1 MTHRPSAA
9 ITTYVAKN
17 EPSEHRRNVFISGI
31 DLSQLGPQTITMT
44 EQPKLAKFF
53 GGGSSANT
61 SASKPRQQDIKSAF
75 APKLAKPTSIE
86 TTINA
91 ATASSHEAE
100 PITAA
105 TPLPSKRQ
113 ASISNAIPNIPNS
126 DPAAPHKK
134 KRRIIESDDDED
146 EEPSLSPA
154 QASTPAS
161 ANKQPAP
168 DASSSSKVA
177 SISAKPPPKTSIAAN
192 KGVISS
198 ANDATD
204 SDSDSASEHIPND
217 LDDDHEEE
225 QAIQEEEQKGAKKL
239 AAIFQMPSQV
249 NEGKVT
255 WKEGEAVPYAALA
268 TTFADI
274 QATTKR
280 LEITEILTQFL
291 VRVIKRSPDNL
302 LQVVYLCINRLC
314 PDYEGLELGIGES
327 LLIKAIAQSTGREVA
342 RIKKD
347 LEAQGDLGLV
357 ALHSKKN
364 QPTMFKVSSLKVPQV
379 FKQLKEIALVSGNK
393 SQDRKIGMIKKLLAS
408 CQGDEP
414 KFLIRSL
421 EGKLRIGLAE
431 RSVLVSLARAVVIAK
446 LGKTISKLSQ
456 ESLAKQLEDATELVK
471 AVYSELPSYDLVV
484 PALLKGGV
492 EHLRSECKLT
502 PGVPLKPM
510 LAKPTK
516 AISEV
521 LDRFEGK
528 PFTCE
533 YKYDG
538 ERAQV
543 HLLPNRQL
551 AVFSRNSENMSVKYP
566 DLVEQ
571 IPRCIKPT
579 VKSFV
584 LDAEAAAWKKAQ
596 LNAEG
601 ILEPAKLLPFQ
612 ELSRRKRKD
621 VKAQDIKVKVK
632 LFAFDL
638 LFLNGESLLSLP
650 LSERRALLQ
659 SHFQPVDDEFDFA
672 RSEDCSSVEQISV
685 FLDKSVKEGCEGLM
699 VKMLS
704 GVDSTY
710 EPSRRSMN
718 WLKLKKDYLAGTG
731 DSLDLVVIG
740 GYYGKGKRTNVY
752 GAFLLACYD
761 SDSETFQTICKI
773 GTGFTEQDL
782 ESHYKT
788 LKQLEISGKK
798 GYYDVGEAKP
808 DVYFEAKVVWEVLTA
823 DLSLSPVYTAAK
835 GLVDQRGISL
845 RFPRFI
851 RIRDDKTAEESTSPE
866 QIEAMYRSQVVN
878 SSKGKSGADDDDGF
892 W

>member
-1 MTHRPSAA
+1 
-9 ITTYVAKN
+9 
-17 EPSEHRRNVFISGI
+17 
-31 DLSQLGPQTITMT
+31 MT
-44 EQPKLAKFF
+44 EQPKIGKFF
-53 GGGSSANT
+53 GGSSAE
-61 SASKPRQQDIKSAF
+61 SSSKPRQPDIKSAF
-75 APKLAKPTSIE
+75 APKPPKS
-86 TTINA
+86 
-91 ATASSHEAE
+91 
-100 PITAA
+100 TAA
-105 TPLPSKRQ
+105 PTNGSSSSSKSAQDEVADKASGSKRD
-113 ASISNAIPNIPNS
+113 SKSSNKENGS
-126 DPAAPHKK
+126 TDSAAPIKK
-134 KRRIIESDDDED
+134 KRRIIESDSEEDDVEVTQ
-146 EEPSLSPA
+146 PKAALSPDKKEPP
-154 QASTPAS
+154 T
-161 ANKQPAP
+161 
-168 DASSSSKVA
+168 KVA
-177 SISAKPPPKTSIAAN
+177 SIFSKPPAPSAKTSLAAN
-192 KGVISS
+192 KPAALTKDDSS
-198 ANDATD
+198 TTESEDDFKAGDYVDED
-204 SDSDSASEHIPND
+204 SD
-217 LDDDHEEE
+217 HEDAE
-225 QAIQEEEQKGAKKL
+225 QAIEEDEKKSAKKL
-239 AAIFQMPSQV
+239 AAIFQKPSSATSASEKLSWP
-249 NEGKVT
+249 EGSP
-255 WKEGEAVPYAALA
+255 VPYSALA
-268 TTFADI
+268 ATFASIDG
-274 QATTKR
+274 TTKR

-291 VRVIKRSPDNL
+291 IRVITRSPDNL
-302 LQVVYLCINRLC
+302 LHVIYLCINRLC

-347 LEAQGDLGLV
+347 LETLGDLGLV
-357 ALHSKKN
+357 ALNSKKN

-379 FKQLKEIALVSGNK
+379 FKSLKEIAVVSGNK

-408 CQGDEP
+408 CQGEEP

-431 RSVLVSLARAVVIAK
+431 RSVLVSLARAVVISR
-446 LGKTISKLSQ
+446 LGKGISKLST
-456 ESLAKQLEDATELVK
+456 EALAKKLEEGTEIVK
-471 AVYSELPSYDLVV
+471 AVFSELPSYDLVI

-492 EHLRSECKLT
+492 EGLREECKLT

-516 AISEV
+516 AITEV

-543 HLLPNRQL
+543 HLLPNGKL

-571 IPRCIKPT
+571 IPRCIKPS

-584 LDAEAAAWKKAQ
+584 LDAEAAAWKKAETDP
-596 LNAEG
+596 ATGVE
-601 ILEPAKLLPFQ
+601 EPAKLLPFQ

-621 VKAQDIKVKVK
+621 VKAEDIKIKVK
-632 LFAFDL
+632 LFGFDL
-638 LFLNGESLLSLP
+638 LYLNGEPLLSLS
-650 LSERRALLQ
+650 LSERRALLLE
-659 SHFQPVDDEFDFA
+659 HFTPVPDEFDYA
-672 RSEDCSSVEQISV
+672 RSEDCTSVEEIST

-704 GVDSTY
+704 GPDSTY

-761 SDSETFQTICKI
+761 ADSETYQSICKI
-773 GTGFTEQDL
+773 GTGFSEADL
-782 ESHYKT
+782 ESHYQT
-788 LKQLEISGKK
+788 LKALEISGKK

-808 DVYFEAKVVWEVLTA
+808 DVYFEAKIVWEVLTA

-835 GLVDQRGISL
+835 GLIEQRGVSL

-851 RIRDDKTAEESTSPE
+851 RVRDDKTAEESTSPE
-866 QIEAMYRSQVVN
+866 QVEQMYRSQVVN
-878 SSKGKSGADDDDGF
+878 SSKSSKGGAGGDEDDGF

>member
-1 MTHRPSAA
+1 MT
-9 ITTYVAKN
+9 
-17 EPSEHRRNVFISGI
+17 
-31 DLSQLGPQTITMT
+31 D
-44 EQPKLAKFF
+44 QPKLAKFF
-53 GGGSSANT
+53 GGGSSADG
-61 SASKPRQQDIKSAF
+61 SKPRQQDLKSAF
-75 APKLAKPTSIE
+75 APKPSNS
-86 TTINA
+86 TTNA
-91 ATASSHEAE
+91 IVPALQPDKEDARASSPA
-100 PITAA
+100 
-105 TPLPSKRQ
+105 SKRR
-113 ASISNAIPNIPNS
+113 ASAINGNGGTQSDNAPVPQ
-126 DPAAPHKK
+126 KK
-134 KRRIIESDDDED
+134 KRRIVESDSEDDND
-146 EEPSLSPA
+146 EESVAPV
-154 QASTPAS
+154 S
-161 ANKQPAP
+161 ATGEKAG
-168 DASSSSKVA
+168 ASSSTASAIKVA
-177 SISAKPPPKTSIAAN
+177 PMFANPALKVKPITS
-192 KGVISS
+192 
-198 ANDATD
+198 NDVVTKKATKAD
-204 SDSDSASEHIPND
+204 SETDADSGSEHPPEED
-217 LDDDHEEE
+217 LVEDDEHEE
-225 QAIQEEEQKGAKKL
+225 AIEEEEQKGAKKL
-239 AAIFQMPSQV
+239 AAIFQKVSAQK
-249 NEGKVT
+249 EGKVL
-255 WKEGEAVPYAALA
+255 WKEGEAVPYSALA
-268 TTFADI
+268 STFADI
-274 QATTKR
+274 SATTKR

-291 VRVIKRSPDNL
+291 IRVITRSPNNL

-347 LEAQGDLGLV
+347 LETLGDLGLV
-357 ALHSKKN
+357 ALNSKKN

-379 FKQLKEIALVSGNK
+379 FKQLKDIAAVSGNK
-393 SQDRKIGMIKKLLAS
+393 SQDRKIGMIKKLFAS
-408 CQGDEP
+408 CQGEEP

-431 RSVLVSLARAVVIAK
+431 RSILVSLARAVVISK
-446 LGKTISKLSQ
+446 LGKGVSKLSQ
-456 ESLAKQLEDATELVK
+456 EVLAKKLEEGTELVK
-471 AVYSELPSYDLVV
+471 AVYSELPSYDLVI
-484 PALLKGGV
+484 PALLKTGV
-492 EHLRSECKLT
+492 EGLREQCKLT

-543 HLLPNRQL
+543 HLLPDGKL

-571 IPRCIKPT
+571 IPRCIKDN

-584 LDAEAAAWKKAQ
+584 LDAEAAAWKKAET
-596 LNAEG
+596 NPETG
-601 ILEPAKLLPFQ
+601 VLEDAKLLPFQ

-621 VKAQDIKVKVK
+621 VKAEDIKIKVK
-632 LFAFDL
+632 LFGFDL
-638 LFLNGESLLSLP
+638 LYLNGEPLLSKSLE
-650 LSERRALLQ
+650 ERRKLLRD
-659 SHFQPVDDEFDFA
+659 HFMPVQDEFDFA
-672 RSEDCSSVEQISV
+672 KSEDCNSVEEISV

-704 GVDSTY
+704 GPDSTY

-761 SDSETFQTICKI
+761 SDSETYQTICKI
-773 GTGFTEQDL
+773 GTGFSEADL
-782 ESHYKT
+782 ESHYRA
-788 LKQLEISGKK
+788 LKELEISGKK

-808 DVYFEAKVVWEVLTA
+808 DVYFEAKIVWEVLTA

-835 GLVDQRGISL
+835 GLIEQRGVSL

-851 RIRDDKTAEESTSPE
+851 RIRDDKTAEESTSPD

-878 SSKGKSGADDDDGF
+878 SSKSRGGGGDEDDGF

>member
-1 MTHRPSAA
+1 MTGQS
-9 ITTYVAKN
+9 N
-17 EPSEHRRNVFISGI
+17 LN
-31 DLSQLGPQTITMT
+31 
-44 EQPKLAKFF
+44 KFF
-53 GGGSSANT
+53 GGGSTNGAPSKQESAHP
-61 SASKPRQQDIKSAF
+61 KQQDIKSAF
-75 APKLAKPTSIE
+75 APKPTTKPAS
-86 TTINA
+86 NG
-91 ATASSHEAE
+91 ASSS
-100 PITAA
+100 
-105 TPLPSKRQ
+105 SKRASSPVNGKENDDLPVEAA
-113 ASISNAIPNIPNS
+113 ASIR
-126 DPAAPHKK
+126 K
-134 KRRIIESDDDED
+134 KRRIIESDDDDDDDVLEVKQSK
-146 EEPSLSPA
+146 PVT
-154 QASTPAS
+154 ASTVSTESKSKSAPA
-161 ANKQPAP
+161 
-168 DASSSSKVA
+168 ASSSTAPTKVA
-177 SISAKPPPKTSIAAN
+177 SIFAKPPPKTSLNAN
-192 KGVISS
+192 KNGTASLNKASADESS
-198 ANDATD
+198 TTESEDDFKTGHVERDDDD
-204 SDSDSASEHIPND
+204 S
-217 LDDDHEEE
+217 DHEEE
-225 QAIQEEEQKGAKKL
+225 KAIAEEETKGAKKI
-239 AAIFQMPSQV
+239 ASIFQKPSAIR
-249 NEGKVT
+249 EGKVT
-255 WKEGEAVPYAALA
+255 WSTGEPVPYAALA
-268 TTFADI
+268 STFADI
-274 QATTKR
+274 SATTKR

-291 VRVIKRSPDNL
+291 VRVIHRSPDNL

-357 ALHSKKN
+357 ALNSKKN
-364 QPTMFKVSSLKVPQV
+364 QPTMFKVSSLKVPSV
-379 FKQLKEIALVSGNK
+379 FKQLKEIATVSGNK

-431 RSVLVSLARAVVIAK
+431 RSVLVSLARAVVISK
-446 LGKTISKLSQ
+446 LGKNISRIST
-456 ESLAKQLEDATELVK
+456 ESLTRQLEEGTEIVK
-471 AVYSELPSYDLVV
+471 AVFSELPSYDLVI

-492 EHLRSECKLT
+492 EGLRDECKLT

-516 AISEV
+516 AITEV
-521 LDRFEGK
+521 LDRFEGN

-543 HLLPNRQL
+543 HLLPSGKL

-571 IPRCIKPT
+571 IPRCIKPS
-579 VKSFV
+579 VQSFV
-584 LDAEAAAWKKAQ
+584 LDAEAAAWKKAET
-596 LNAEG
+596 NPDTG
-601 ILEPAKLLPFQ
+601 VLEPAKLLPFQ

-621 VKAQDIKVKVK
+621 VKAEDIKIKVK
-632 LFAFDL
+632 LFGFDL
-638 LFLNGESLLSLP
+638 LYLNGTPLLNLSLG
-650 LSERRALLQ
+650 ERRKLLLE
-659 SHFQPVDDEFDFA
+659 HFQPVEDEFDYA
-672 RSEDCSSVEQISV
+672 KSEDCTSVEEIST

-704 GVDSTY
+704 GPDATY

-761 SDSETFQTICKI
+761 ADSETYQTICKI
-773 GTGFTEQDL
+773 GTGFTEADL

-808 DVYFEAKVVWEVLTA
+808 DVYFEAKIVWEVLTA

-835 GLVDQRGISL
+835 GLIESRGVSL

-866 QIEAMYRSQVVN
+866 QIESMYRSQVVN
-878 SSKGKSGADDDDGF
+878 SSKSKGGGGGDEDDGF

>member
-1 MTHRPSAA
+1 MP
-9 ITTYVAKN
+9 
-17 EPSEHRRNVFISGI
+17 
-31 DLSQLGPQTITMT
+31 

-53 GGGSSANT
+53 GGGANPTAAEGSSK
-61 SASKPRQQDIKSAF
+61 SRQQDLKSAF
-75 APKLAKPTSIE
+75 APKPPKATPKELATNGQSLSSSHHHQDDAESP
-86 TTINA
+86 
-91 ATASSHEAE
+91 TASKRDASSTNGNGTTSAEA
-100 PITAA
+100 
-105 TPLPSKRQ
+105 
-113 ASISNAIPNIPNS
+113 
-126 DPAAPHKK
+126 AAPQRK
-134 KRRIIESDDDED
+134 KRRIIESDDENDDEIL
-146 EEPSLSPA
+146 PV
-154 QASTPAS
+154 S
-161 ANKQPAP
+161 ATTAP
-168 DASSSSKVA
+168 VKKEAASSTKVA
-177 SISAKPPPKTSIAAN
+177 SIFAKPQPKTSLAAN
-192 KGVISS
+192 TAVSQKKAAKEQVGTPES
-198 ANDATD
+198 DDD
-204 SDSDSASEHIPND
+204 SGSEHVPD
-217 LDDDHEEE
+217 DVEEEDDHEEA
-225 QAIQEEEQKGAKKL
+225 AIQEEEQKGAKKL
-239 AAIFQMPSQV
+239 AAIFQKPSEV
-249 NEGKVT
+249 KEGKVA
-255 WKEGEAVPYAALA
+255 WKEGEPVPYAALA
-268 TTFADI
+268 ATFADI

-357 ALHSKKN
+357 ALNSKKN

-379 FKQLKEIALVSGNK
+379 FKQLKEIAVVSGNK

-408 CQGDEP
+408 CQGEEP

-431 RSVLVSLARAVVIAK
+431 RSVLVSLARAVVISK
-446 LGKTISKLSQ
+446 LGKGISKLSQ
-456 ESLAKQLEDATELVK
+456 DSLAKQLEDGTELVK
-471 AVYSELPSYDLVV
+471 AVYSELPSYDLVI

-492 EHLRSECKLT
+492 EGLRQECKLT

-543 HLLPNRQL
+543 HLLPNGKL

-571 IPRCIKPT
+571 IPRCIKPS

-584 LDAEAAAWKKAQ
+584 LDAEAAAWKKAEPNPETG
-596 LNAEG
+596 LE
-601 ILEPAKLLPFQ
+601 EPAKLLPFQ

-621 VKAQDIKVKVK
+621 VKAEDIKVKVK
-632 LFAFDL
+632 LFGFDL
-638 LFLNGESLLSLP
+638 LYLNGQPLLSLS
-650 LSERRALLQ
+650 LAERRTLLRE
-659 SHFQPVDDEFDFA
+659 HFRPVEDEFDYA
-672 RSEDCSSVEQISV
+672 RSEDCNSVEEISV

-704 GVDSTY
+704 GPDSTY

-740 GYYGKGKRTNVY
+740 GYFGKGKRTNVY

-761 SDSETFQTICKI
+761 SDSETYQSICKI
-773 GTGFTEQDL
+773 GTGFTEADL
-782 ESHYKT
+782 EAHYKT
-788 LKQLEISGKK
+788 LKELEISGKK

-808 DVYFEAKVVWEVLTA
+808 DVYFEAKIVWEVLTA

-835 GLVDQRGISL
+835 GLIEQRGISL

-866 QIEAMYRSQVVN
+866 QIEQMYRSQVVN
-878 SSKGKSGADDDDGF
+878 SSKSKGGAGDEDDGF

>member
-1 MTHRPSAA
+1 
-9 ITTYVAKN
+9 
-17 EPSEHRRNVFISGI
+17 
-31 DLSQLGPQTITMT
+31 MT
-44 EQPKLAKFF
+44 EQPKLNKFF
-53 GGGSSANT
+53 GGGGGNGNGNGDGTASS
-61 SASKPRQQDIKSAF
+61 SSKPRQPDIKSAF
-75 APKLAKPTSIE
+75 APKQAKSSSSTTTVAKE
-86 TTINA
+86 TPSNG
-91 ATASSHEAE
+91 ASSTSTADKDEADHA
-100 PITAA
+100 PSS
-105 TPLPSKRQ
+105 SKRDS
-113 ASISNAIPNIPNS
+113 ALTNS
-126 DPAAPHKK
+126 DTVPQQRK
-134 KRRIIESDDDED
+134 KRRIIESDDEDED
-146 EEPSLSPA
+146 DTAPPKKELTAPTIAPT
-154 QASTPAS
+154 QSTD
-161 ANKQPAP
+161 K
-168 DASSSSKVA
+168 KVA
-177 SISAKPPPKTSIAAN
+177 SIFAKPPPKTSLEAN
-192 KGVISS
+192 KTAIKPTNGAAAKDEGST
-198 ANDATD
+198 ATD
-204 SDSDSASEHIPND
+204 GESELESGSEHDPED
-217 LDDDHEEE
+217 LLEEEDHEEE
-225 QAIQEEEQKGAKKL
+225 KLIKEEKKGAKKL
-239 AAIFQMPSQV
+239 AAIFQKPSEV

-268 TTFADI
+268 ATFADI

-357 ALHSKKN
+357 ALNSKKN
-364 QPTMFKVSSLKVPQV
+364 QPTMFKVSSLKVPQG
-379 FKQLKEIALVSGNK
+379 FKQLKEIAVVSGNK

-408 CQGDEP
+408 CQGEEP

-431 RSVLVSLARAVVIAK
+431 RSVLVSLARAVVISR
-446 LGKTISKLSQ
+446 LGKNISKLST
-456 ESLAKQLEDATELVK
+456 EALARQLEEGTELVK
-471 AVYSELPSYDLVV
+471 AVYSELPSYDLVI

-492 EHLRSECKLT
+492 EGLRAECKLT

-516 AISEV
+516 AITEV

-543 HLLPNRQL
+543 HLLPNGKL
-551 AVFSRNSENMSVKYP
+551 TVFSRNSENMSVKYP

-571 IPRCIKPT
+571 IPRCIKPS

-584 LDAEAAAWKKAQ
+584 LDAEAAAWKKAE
-596 LNAEG
+596 LNPDTG
-601 ILEPAKLLPFQ
+601 MMEPAKLLPFQ

-621 VKAQDIKVKVK
+621 VKAEDIKIKVK
-632 LFAFDL
+632 LFGFDL
-638 LFLNGESLLSLP
+638 LYLNGEPLLNLS
-650 LSERRALLQ
+650 LSERRKLLQ
-659 SHFQPVDDEFDFA
+659 EHFQPVEDEFDYA
-672 RSEDCSSVEQISV
+672 RSEDCTSVEEISV

-704 GVDSTY
+704 GPDSTY

-761 SDSETFQTICKI
+761 SDSETYQTICKI

-788 LKQLEISGKK
+788 
-798 GYYDVGEAKP
+798 
-808 DVYFEAKVVWEVLTA
+808 TA
-823 DLSLSPVYTAAK
+823 NKY
-835 GLVDQRGISL
+835 G
-845 RFPRFI
+845 
-851 RIRDDKTAEESTSPE
+851 
-866 QIEAMYRSQVVN
+866 
-878 SSKGKSGADDDDGF
+878 
-892 W
+892 

>member
-1 MTHRPSAA
+1 
-9 ITTYVAKN
+9 
-17 EPSEHRRNVFISGI
+17 
-31 DLSQLGPQTITMT
+31 MT

-53 GGGSSANT
+53 GGSSSSNGSAAAPPKS
-61 SASKPRQQDIKSAF
+61 RQQDIKSAF
-75 APKLAKPTSIE
+75 APKPPKPCSK
-86 TTINA
+86 NG
-91 ATASSHEAE
+91 SSAPIDAE
-100 PITAA
+100 
-105 TPLPSKRQ
+105 
-113 ASISNAIPNIPNS
+113 
-126 DPAAPHKK
+126 PAAPMSSSSSSSSKREAAASNGNGTENNASANTAAPQRK
-134 KRRIIESDDDED
+134 KRRIVESDDEDDDEPVLL
-146 EEPSLSPA
+146 EAP
-154 QASTPAS
+154 TPA
-161 ANKQPAP
+161 AAP
-168 DASSSSKVA
+168 TTTTTTTKVA
-177 SISAKPPPKTSIAAN
+177 SLFAKPPPKTSLAAN
-192 KGVISS
+192 KVQPKHE
-198 ANDATD
+198 ATDTD
-204 SDSDSASEHIPND
+204 SDSGSEHIPA
-217 LDDDHEEE
+217 DDDEEDDAEEE
-225 QAIQEEEQKGAKKL
+225 EERAIEQEEQKGAKKL
-239 AAIFQMPSQV
+239 AALFQKPSEV
-249 NEGKVT
+249 KEGKVP
-255 WKEGEAVPYAALA
+255 WKQGEPVPYAALA
-268 TTFADI
+268 STFADI

-302 LQVVYLCINRLC
+302 LHVVYLCINRLC

-357 ALHSKKN
+357 ALNSKKN

-379 FKQLKEIALVSGNK
+379 FKQLKEIAVVSGNK
-393 SQDRKIGMIKKLLAS
+393 SQDRKIGMIKKLLAA

-431 RSVLVSLARAVVIAK
+431 RSVLVALARAVVISR
-446 LGKTISKLSQ
+446 LGAQLAQLSQ
-456 ESLAKQLEDATELVK
+456 ESLAKQLEDGTELVK
-471 AVYSELPSYDLVV
+471 AVYSELPSYDLVI

-492 EHLRSECKLT
+492 EGLRDECKLT

-543 HLLPNRQL
+543 HLLADGTL

-571 IPRCIKPT
+571 IPRCIDAS

-584 LDAEAAAWKKAQ
+584 LDAEAAAWKKAE
-596 LNAEG
+596 LNAETG
-601 ILEPAKLLPFQ
+601 AMEPAKLLPFQ

-621 VKAQDIKVKVK
+621 VKASDIKIKVK
-632 LFAFDL
+632 LFGFDL
-638 LFLNGESLLSLP
+638 LYLNGEPLLSLP
-650 LSERRALLQ
+650 LAERRALLQ
-659 SHFQPVDDEFDFA
+659 QHFHPVDDEFDYA
-672 RSEDCSSVEQISV
+672 RSEDCTSVEQISV

-704 GVDSTY
+704 GPDSTY

-752 GAFLLACYD
+752 GAFLLACYNA
-761 SDSETFQTICKI
+761 DSETFQTICKI
-773 GTGFTEQDL
+773 GTGFTELDL
-782 ESHYKT
+782 EAHYKT
-788 LKQLEISGKK
+788 LKELEISGKK
-798 GYYDVGEAKP
+798 GYYDVGDAKP
-808 DVYFEAKVVWEVLTA
+808 DVYFEARVVWEVLTA

-835 GLVDQRGISL
+835 GLIEQRGVSL

-851 RIRDDKTAEESTSPE
+851 RVRDDKTAEESTSPE

-878 SSKGKSGADDDDGF
+878 SSKSKSGGGGDDDDGF

>member
-1 MTHRPSAA
+1 
-9 ITTYVAKN
+9 
-17 EPSEHRRNVFISGI
+17 
-31 DLSQLGPQTITMT
+31 MT

-53 GGGSSANT
+53 GGGGSSSGGANG
-61 SASKPRQQDIKSAF
+61 ASSSGSTAKSRQQDIKSAF
-75 APKLAKPTSIE
+75 APKPQKSAPKEEIAS
-86 TTINA
+86 NGS
-91 ATASSHEAE
+91 TASSQPPSQDVSEAAPVSSSKREAE
-100 PITAA
+100 AEAEASTSKGNGSAA
-105 TPLPSKRQ
+105 ST
-113 ASISNAIPNIPNS
+113 
-126 DPAAPHKK
+126 DTAAPHRK
-134 KRRIIESDDDED
+134 KRRIIESDDEEDDDE
-146 EEPSLSPA
+146 PVL
-154 QASTPAS
+154 AS
-161 ANKQPAP
+161 APPPAAAPVKKEPAP
-168 DASSSSKVA
+168 TTAPSTSKVA
-177 SISAKPPPKTSIAAN
+177 SIFAKPPPKTSVAAN
-192 KGVISS
+192 KGTIST
-198 ANDATD
+198 AKNDASD
-204 SDSDSASEHIPND
+204 SESDSASEHIPDD

-225 QAIQEEEQKGAKKL
+225 EQAIEEEEQKSAKKL
-239 AAIFQMPSQV
+239 AAIFQKPSAV

-268 TTFADI
+268 STFADI

-291 VRVIKRSPDNL
+291 IRVIKRSPDNL

-357 ALHSKKN
+357 ALNSKKN

-379 FKQLKEIALVSGNK
+379 FKQLKEIAVVSGNK

-408 CQGDEP
+408 CQGEEP

-431 RSVLVSLARAVVIAK
+431 RSVLVSLARAVVISK
-446 LGKTISKLSQ
+446 LGKSISKLSQ
-456 ESLAKQLEDATELVK
+456 ESLAKQLEDGTELVK
-471 AVYSELPSYDLVV
+471 AVYSELPSYDLVI
-484 PALLKGGV
+484 PALLKGGI
-492 EHLRSECKLT
+492 EGLRAECKLT

-543 HLLPNRQL
+543 HLLPNGKL

-571 IPRCIKPT
+571 IPRCIRPS
-579 VKSFV
+579 VESFV
-584 LDAEAAAWKKAQ
+584 LDAEAAAWKKAET
-596 LNAEG
+596 NSEG
-601 ILEPAKLLPFQ
+601 VVEPAKLLPFQ

-621 VKAQDIKVKVK
+621 VKAEDIKVKVK
-632 LFAFDL
+632 LFGFDL
-638 LFLNGESLLSLP
+638 LYLNGEPLLSLS
-650 LSERRALLQ
+650 LAERRALLQ
-659 SHFQPVDDEFDFA
+659 EHFQPVDDEFDYA
-672 RSEDCSSVEQISV
+672 RSEDCSSVEEISV

-704 GVDSTY
+704 GPDSTY

-761 SDSETFQTICKI
+761 SDSETYQTICKI
-773 GTGFTEQDL
+773 GTGFTEHDL
-782 ESHYKT
+782 EAHYHT
-788 LKQLEISGKK
+788 LKQLEISAKK

-808 DVYFEAKVVWEVLTA
+808 DVYFEAKIVWEVLTA

-835 GLVDQRGISL
+835 GLVEQRGISL

-878 SSKGKSGADDDDGF
+878 SSKGKGAGGDDDDGF

>member
-1 MTHRPSAA
+1 
-9 ITTYVAKN
+9 
-17 EPSEHRRNVFISGI
+17 
-31 DLSQLGPQTITMT
+31 MT

-53 GGGSSANT
+53 GGGANGSAAQGSSK
-61 SASKPRQQDIKSAF
+61 SRQQDIKSAF
-75 APKLAKPTSIE
+75 APKPPKSAPKE
-86 TTINA
+86 A
-91 ATASSHEAE
+91 ATSAESSTFSHHDQDDAEPPSISKRDASSTNG
-100 PITAA
+100 IGTNSDDTAA
-105 TPLPSKRQ
+105 PQR
-113 ASISNAIPNIPNS
+113 
-126 DPAAPHKK
+126 K
-134 KRRIIESDDDED
+134 KRRIIESEDEDDEQVL
-146 EEPSLSPA
+146 PV
-154 QASTPAS
+154 S
-161 ANKQPAP
+161 APVAP
-168 DASSSSKVA
+168 VKKEATSSKVA
-177 SISAKPPPKTSIAAN
+177 SIFAKPPPKASETAN
-192 KGVISS
+192 TAVPQKKVANEEIS
-198 ANDATD
+198 TLD
-204 SDSDSASEHIPND
+204 SDGNSRSEHLP
-217 LDDDHEEE
+217 DDVDDEEDHEEA
-225 QAIQEEEQKGAKKL
+225 AIQEEEQKGAKKL
-239 AAIFQMPSQV
+239 AAIFQKPSEV
-249 NEGKVT
+249 KEGKVT
-255 WKEGEAVPYAALA
+255 WKEGEPVPYAALA
-268 TTFADI
+268 ATFADI

-357 ALHSKKN
+357 ALNSKKN

-379 FKQLKEIALVSGNK
+379 FKQLKEIAVVSGNK

-408 CQGDEP
+408 CQGEEP

-431 RSVLVSLARAVVIAK
+431 RSVLVSLARAVVISK
-446 LGKTISKLSQ
+446 LGKGISKLSQ
-456 ESLAKQLEDATELVK
+456 ETLAKQLEDGTELVK
-471 AVYSELPSYDLVV
+471 AVYSELPSYDLVI

-492 EHLRSECKLT
+492 KGLREECKLT

-543 HLLPNRQL
+543 HLLPNGKL

-571 IPRCIKPT
+571 IPRCIKPS

-584 LDAEAAAWKKAQ
+584 LDAEAAAWKKAE
-596 LNAEG
+596 LNPETG
-601 ILEPAKLLPFQ
+601 VEEPAKLLPFQ

-621 VKAQDIKVKVK
+621 VKAEDIKIKVK
-632 LFAFDL
+632 LFGFDL
-638 LFLNGESLLSLP
+638 LYLNGQPLLSLS
-650 LSERRALLQ
+650 LAERRTLLRE
-659 SHFQPVDDEFDFA
+659 HFQPIEDEFDYA
-672 RSEDCSSVEQISV
+672 RSEDCNSVEEISV

-704 GVDSTY
+704 GPDSTY

-740 GYYGKGKRTNVY
+740 GYFGKGKRTNVY

-761 SDSETFQTICKI
+761 SDSETYQSICKI
-773 GTGFTEQDL
+773 GTGFTEADL
-782 ESHYKT
+782 ETHYKT
-788 LKQLEISGKK
+788 LKELEISGKK

-808 DVYFEAKVVWEVLTA
+808 DVYFQAKIVWEVLTA

-835 GLVDQRGISL
+835 GWIEQRGVSL

-851 RIRDDKTAEESTSPE
+851 RIRDDKTPEQSTSPE
-866 QIEAMYRSQVVN
+866 QIQHMYTSQVVN
-878 SSKGKSGADDDDGF
+878 SSKSRGGVGDEDDGF

>member
-1 MTHRPSAA
+1 
-9 ITTYVAKN
+9 
-17 EPSEHRRNVFISGI
+17 
-31 DLSQLGPQTITMT
+31 MT

-53 GGGSSANT
+53 GGSSSSNGGRGA
-61 SASKPRQQDIKSAF
+61 SASRQQDIKSAF
-75 APKLAKPTSIE
+75 APKPHKTASKPNPTD
-86 TTINA
+86 TTAEHRQVDAESA
-91 ATASSHEAE
+91 ATASSSSKRHASVINGKDN
-100 PITAA
+100 PAA
-105 TPLPSKRQ
+105 TS
-113 ASISNAIPNIPNS
+113 S
-126 DPAAPHKK
+126 AAPQRK
-134 KRRIIESDDDED
+134 KRRIIESDDEDDDE
-146 EEPSLSPA
+146 PVLTSAPA
-154 QASTPAS
+154 PVPVEDTSASASSTTSGKVVASTF
-161 ANKQPAP
+161 
-168 DASSSSKVA
+168 
-177 SISAKPPPKTSIAAN
+177 AKPQPTTSVAAN
-192 KGVISS
+192 KRPPSS
-198 ANDATD
+198 TKAAKDEAAE
-204 SDSDSASEHIPND
+204 SDSDSASEHIPDD
-217 LDDDHEEE
+217 LDQDDDDDDDEHQEEKE
-225 QAIQEEEQKGAKKL
+225 IQEEEQKGAKKL
-239 AAIFQMPSQV
+239 AAIFQKPSEV
-249 NEGKVT
+249 KEGKVT

-268 TTFADI
+268 STFADI

-357 ALHSKKN
+357 ALNSKKN

-379 FKQLKEIALVSGNK
+379 FKQLKEIAVVSGNK

-408 CQGDEP
+408 CQGEEP

-431 RSVLVSLARAVVIAK
+431 RSVLVSLARAIVISR
-446 LGKTISKLSQ
+446 LGKNISKLSQ
-456 ESLAKQLEDATELVK
+456 EALAKQLEDGTELVK

-492 EHLRSECKLT
+492 EGLRSECKLT

-543 HLLPNRQL
+543 HLLPNGKL

-571 IPRCIKPT
+571 IPRCIQPS

-584 LDAEAAAWKKAQ
+584 LDAEAAAWKKAE
-596 LNAEG
+596 LNPDTG
-601 ILEPAKLLPFQ
+601 LVEPAKLLPFQ

-621 VKAQDIKVKVK
+621 VKAEDIKIKVK
-632 LFAFDL
+632 LFGFDL
-638 LFLNGESLLSLP
+638 LYLNGEPLLSLS
-650 LSERRALLQ
+650 LAERRSLLHT
-659 SHFQPVDDEFDFA
+659 HFTPVEDEFDYA
-672 RSEDCSSVEQISV
+672 RSEDCNSVEEISV

-704 GVDSTY
+704 GPDSTY

-761 SDSETFQTICKI
+761 TDSETYQTICKI
-773 GTGFTEQDL
+773 GTGFTEADL
-782 ESHYKT
+782 ESHYRT
-788 LKQLEISGKK
+788 LKPLELSSKK

-835 GLVDQRGISL
+835 GLIEQRGVSL

-851 RIRDDKTAEESTSPE
+851 RVRDDKTPEESTSPE

-878 SSKGKSGADDDDGF
+878 SSKAKGGDDDDGF

>member
-1 MTHRPSAA
+1 MA
-9 ITTYVAKN
+9 
-17 EPSEHRRNVFISGI
+17 
-31 DLSQLGPQTITMT
+31 
-44 EQPKLAKFF
+44 
-53 GGGSSANT
+53 
-61 SASKPRQQDIKSAF
+61 
-75 APKLAKPTSIE
+75 
-86 TTINA
+86 
-91 ATASSHEAE
+91 
-100 PITAA
+100 
-105 TPLPSKRQ
+105 
-113 ASISNAIPNIPNS
+113 
-126 DPAAPHKK
+126 
-134 KRRIIESDDDED
+134 
-146 EEPSLSPA
+146 
-154 QASTPAS
+154 
-161 ANKQPAP
+161 
-168 DASSSSKVA
+168 
-177 SISAKPPPKTSIAAN
+177 
-192 KGVISS
+192 
-198 ANDATD
+198 
-204 SDSDSASEHIPND
+204 
-217 LDDDHEEE
+217 
-225 QAIQEEEQKGAKKL
+225 
-239 AAIFQMPSQV
+239 
-249 NEGKVT
+249 
-255 WKEGEAVPYAALA
+255 WKEGEPVPYAALA
-268 TTFADI
+268 STFADI

-291 VRVIKRSPDNL
+291 VRVIRRSPDNL

-357 ALHSKKN
+357 ALNSKKN

-379 FKQLKEIALVSGNK
+379 FKQLKEIAVVSGNK

-408 CQGDEP
+408 CQGEEP

-431 RSVLVSLARAVVIAK
+431 RSVLVSLARAVVISK
-446 LGKTISKLSQ
+446 LGKNISKLSQ
-456 ESLAKQLEDATELVK
+456 EALAKQLEDGTELVK

-492 EHLRSECKLT
+492 EGLRSECKLT

-543 HLLPNRQL
+543 HLLPNGKL

-571 IPRCIKPT
+571 IPRCINPS

-584 LDAEAAAWKKAQ
+584 LDCEAAAWKKAEQ
-596 LNAEG
+596 NSEG
-601 ILEPAKLLPFQ
+601 VLEPAKLLPFQ

-621 VKAQDIKVKVK
+621 VKAEDIKIKVK

-638 LFLNGESLLSLP
+638 LYLNGEPLLSLP
-650 LSERRALLQ
+650 LSERRALLH
-659 SHFQPVDDEFDFA
+659 SHFHAVEDEFDYA
-672 RSEDCSSVEQISV
+672 RSEDCNSVEEISV

-704 GVDSTY
+704 GPDSTY

-761 SDSETFQTICKI
+761 ADSETYQTICKI
-773 GTGFTEQDL
+773 GTGFSEVDL

-788 LKQLEISGKK
+788 LKELEIAGKK

-835 GLVDQRGISL
+835 GLVEGRAS
-845 RFPRFI
+845 
-851 RIRDDKTAEESTSPE
+851 
-866 QIEAMYRSQVVN
+866 V
-878 SSKGKSGADDDDGF
+878 
-892 W
+892 

>member
-1 MTHRPSAA
+1 
-9 ITTYVAKN
+9 
-17 EPSEHRRNVFISGI
+17 
-31 DLSQLGPQTITMT
+31 MT

-53 GGGSSANT
+53 GGGSSANGNG
-61 SASKPRQQDIKSAF
+61 SAAQKPRQQDIKSAF
-75 APKLAKPTSIE
+75 APKQPKPASKEPENKGEEAGLAASTSSTKRE
-86 TTINA
+86 ASNGNGTGSA
-91 ATASSHEAE
+91 A
-100 PITAA
+100 PIDTAA
-105 TPLPSKRQ
+105 PQR
-113 ASISNAIPNIPNS
+113 
-126 DPAAPHKK
+126 K
-134 KRRIIESDDDED
+134 KRRIIESDDEEDDE
-146 EEPSLSPA
+146 PVLSSA
-154 QASTPAS
+154 PAS
-161 ANKQPAP
+161 EPINAPAKKEP
-168 DASSSSKVA
+168 ATASASPSKVA
-177 SISAKPPPKTSIAAN
+177 SIFFKPPPKPSAVAN
-192 KGVISS
+192 KGAISV
-198 ANDATD
+198 ADEHTD
-204 SDSDSASEHIPND
+204 SDSDADSEHIP
-217 LDDDHEEE
+217 DDVSSDHEEE
-225 QAIQEEEQKGAKKL
+225 AIAEEEQKGAKKL
-239 AAIFQMPSQV
+239 AAIFQKPSAV
-249 NEGKVT
+249 NEGKVA
-255 WKEGEAVPYAALA
+255 WKEGESVPYSALA
-268 TTFADI
+268 STFADI

-357 ALHSKKN
+357 ALNSKKN

-379 FKQLKEIALVSGNK
+379 FKQLKEIAVVSGNK

-408 CQGDEP
+408 CQGEEP

-431 RSVLVSLARAVVIAK
+431 RSVLVSLARAIVISK
-446 LGKTISKLSQ
+446 LGKNISKLSQ
-456 ESLAKQLEDATELVK
+456 ESLAKQLEDGTEVVK
-471 AVYSELPSYDLVV
+471 AVYSELPSYDLVI

-492 EHLRSECKLT
+492 EGLRTECKLT

-543 HLLPNRQL
+543 HLLPNGKL

-571 IPRCIKPT
+571 IPRCIKPS

-584 LDAEAAAWKKAQ
+584 LDAEAAAWKKAEV
-596 LNAEG
+596 NAEG
-601 ILEPAKLLPFQ
+601 VMEPAKLLPFQ

-621 VKAQDIKVKVK
+621 VKAEDIKIKVK
-632 LFAFDL
+632 LFGFDL
-638 LFLNGESLLSLP
+638 LYLNGQPLLSLS
-650 LSERRALLQ
+650 LAERRTLLQ
-659 SHFQPVDDEFDFA
+659 EHFTPVEDEFDYA
-672 RSEDCSSVEQISV
+672 RSEDCESVEEISV

-704 GVDSTY
+704 GPDSTY

-761 SDSETFQTICKI
+761 ADSETYQTICKI

-782 ESHYKT
+782 ETHYKT
-788 LKQLEISGKK
+788 LKELEISGKK

-835 GLVDQRGISL
+835 GLVEQRGISL

-851 RIRDDKTAEESTSPE
+851 RIRDDKTSEESTSPE

-878 SSKGKSGADDDDGF
+878 SSKGKGGGGGGDDDDGF

>member
-1 MTHRPSAA
+1 
-9 ITTYVAKN
+9 
-17 EPSEHRRNVFISGI
+17 
-31 DLSQLGPQTITMT
+31 MT
-44 EQPKLAKFF
+44 EQPKLNKFF
-53 GGGSSANT
+53 GGNNGNGNGTAQGSS
-61 SASKPRQQDIKSAF
+61 KPKQQDIKSSK
-75 APKLAKPTSIE
+75 APTTAAKGSSS
-86 TTINA
+86 NA
-91 ATASSHEAE
+91 ASSTPTADNDDADADADHATSS
-100 PITAA
+100 
-105 TPLPSKRQ
+105 SKRES
-113 ASISNAIPNIPNS
+113 ASTNG
-126 DPAAPHKK
+126 DAAVPQRK
-134 KRRIIESDDDED
+134 KRRIIDSDDED
-146 EEPSLSPA
+146 QDEVILTSAPPA
-154 QASTPAS
+154 KITD
-161 ANKQPAP
+161 K
-168 DASSSSKVA
+168 KVA
-177 SISAKPPPKTSIAAN
+177 SIFDKPPPKTSIRPT
-192 KGVISS
+192 
-198 ANDATD
+198 NDAAAAKDD
-204 SDSDSASEHIPND
+204 SSTATESLSQVDSSSEHDPEE
-217 LDDDHEEE
+217 LLEQDH
-225 QAIQEEEQKGAKKL
+225 QEEKLIKQEEKKGAKKL
-239 AAIFQMPSQV
+239 AAILQKPFKVQQ
-249 NEGKVT
+249 GKVS
-255 WKEGEAVPYAALA
+255 WKEGEPVPYAALA
-268 TTFADI
+268 ATFADI

-314 PDYEGLELGIGES
+314 PDYQGLELGIGES

-357 ALHSKKN
+357 ALNSKKN

-379 FKQLKEIALVSGNK
+379 FKQLKQIAVANGNK

-408 CQGDEP
+408 CQGEEP

-431 RSVLVSLARAVVIAK
+431 RSVLVSLARAVVISSLANN
-446 LGKTISKLSQ
+446 ISKL
-456 ESLAKQLEDATELVK
+456 ETETLTRQLEQGTELVK
-471 AVYSELPSYDLVV
+471 AVYSELPSYDLVI

-492 EHLRSECKLT
+492 EGLREECKLT

-516 AISEV
+516 AITEV

-543 HLLPNRQL
+543 HLLPTGKL

-571 IPRCIKPT
+571 IPRCIKPS

-584 LDAEAAAWKKAQ
+584 LDAEAAAWKKAE
-596 LNAEG
+596 LNPETGA
-601 ILEPAKLLPFQ
+601 IEPAKLLPFQ

-621 VKAQDIKVKVK
+621 VKAQDIKIKVK
-632 LFAFDL
+632 LFGFDL
-638 LFLNGESLLSLP
+638 LYLNGQPLLNLSLA
-650 LSERRALLQ
+650 ERRQLLKEN
-659 SHFQPVDDEFDFA
+659 FQPVQDEFDYA
-672 RSEDCSSVEQISV
+672 RSEDCTSVEEISV

-704 GVDSTY
+704 GPDSTY

-761 SDSETFQTICKI
+761 SDSETYQSICKI

-782 ESHYKT
+782 ESHYTT
-788 LKQLEISGKK
+788 LKELEINGKK

-851 RIRDDKTAEESTSPE
+851 RVRDDKTAEESTNPD
-866 QIEAMYRSQVVN
+866 QIQAMYRNQTINSAKNKVN
-878 SSKGKSGADDDDGF
+878 GGGDEDDGF

>member
-1 MTHRPSAA
+1 
-9 ITTYVAKN
+9 
-17 EPSEHRRNVFISGI
+17 
-31 DLSQLGPQTITMT
+31 MT
-44 EQPKLAKFF
+44 EQPKLNRFF
-53 GGGSSANT
+53 GGGNSNGNGDRLAST
-61 SASKPRQQDIKSAF
+61 SSKPRQPDIKSAF
-75 APKLAKPTSIE
+75 APKP
-86 TTINA
+86 
-91 ATASSHEAE
+91 
-100 PITAA
+100 
-105 TPLPSKRQ
+105 
-113 ASISNAIPNIPNS
+113 PNS
-126 DPAAPHKK
+126 SSSTATEKEASTSNGSSSSASTADENDTEAAAPSSLKRESASTNGDAVVQRK
-134 KRRIIESDDDED
+134 KRHIIESDDEQED
-146 EEPSLSPA
+146 QVVPSSA
-154 QASTPAS
+154 PAS
-161 ANKQPAP
+161 AKPTGE
-168 DASSSSKVA
+168 KVA
-177 SISAKPPPKTSIAAN
+177 PIFSKPPPKTSFEAKKTSIKPSAGSLAIAEDD
-192 KGVISS
+192 SS
-198 ANDATD
+198 TATD
-204 SDSDSASEHIPND
+204 SGSEHEPEED
-217 LDDDHEEE
+217 LLEAEDHEEE
-225 QAIQEEEQKGAKKL
+225 KLIKEEEKKGAKKL
-239 AAIFQMPSQV
+239 AAIFQKPSEVQ
-249 NEGKVT
+249 EGKVT
-255 WKEGEAVPYAALA
+255 WKEGEPVPYAALA
-268 TTFADI
+268 ATFADI
-274 QATTKR
+274 QAMTKR

-357 ALHSKKN
+357 ALNSKKN

-379 FKQLKEIALVSGNK
+379 FKQLTEIAVVSGNK

-408 CQGDEP
+408 CQGEEP

-431 RSVLVSLARAVVIAK
+431 RSILVSLARAVVISR
-446 LGKTISKLSQ
+446 LGKNISKLST
-456 ESLAKQLEDATELVK
+456 EALTRQLEEGTELVK
-471 AVYSELPSYDLVV
+471 AVYSELPSYDLVI

-492 EHLRSECKLT
+492 EGLREECKLT

-516 AISEV
+516 AITEV

-543 HLLPNRQL
+543 HLLPSGKL
-551 AVFSRNSENMSVKYP
+551 AVFSRNSEDMSVKYP

-571 IPRCIKPT
+571 ILRCIKPS

-584 LDAEAAAWKKAQ
+584 LDAEAAAWKKAEP
-596 LNAEG
+596 NPETG
-601 ILEPAKLLPFQ
+601 VMEPAKLLPFQ

-621 VKAQDIKVKVK
+621 VKAEDIKIKVK
-632 LFAFDL
+632 LFGFDL
-638 LFLNGESLLSLP
+638 LYLNGESLLHLSLG
-650 LSERRALLQ
+650 ERRKLLQ
-659 SHFQPVDDEFDFA
+659 DHFQPVEDEFDYA
-672 RSEDCSSVEQISV
+672 RSEDCTSVEEISV

-704 GVDSTY
+704 GPDSTY

-761 SDSETFQTICKI
+761 SDSETYQSICKI

-782 ESHYKT
+782 ESHYKV
-788 LKQLEISGKK
+788 LKELEITGKK

-835 GLVDQRGISL
+835 GLIEQRGVSL

-851 RIRDDKTAEESTSPE
+851 RVRDDKTAEESTSPE
-866 QIEAMYRSQVVN
+866 QIEAMYRNQTVN
-878 SSKGKSGADDDDGF
+878 SAKSKSGGGDEDDGF